1 MNITRIKTDSLS
13 NRTRESIYE
22 YIKTMDLKKGTKLPR
37 EEILAKELGVSRI
50 TVRKALNDLAKEGF
64 IFSIHGK
71 GTFINP
77 EALRPQATLDPD
89 LDFYDIIVESG
100 YSAEVKLVDLKIE
113 PPDSSEIDMLKV
125 DPNGLIVSSEKVFY
139 GDGKLAIYCM
149 DRFPKSIIEGDIK
162 RDEFDEAPFNP
173 FKFISAR
180 SEKKL
185 TWYKTKLSTEII
197 TKDSRISCF
206 ADYDKPKAFLTC
218 ESIYYDQNN
227 EPMVHSTVSIDT
239 DLIKVHL
246 LRQKI

>member
-13 NRTRESIYE
+13 SRTRESIYE

-50 TVRKALNDLAKEGF
+50 TVRKALNDLARSGF

-77 EALRPQATLDPD
+77 EALKPQATLDPD

-113 PPDSSEIDMLKV
+113 PPKSDELDLLMVDSND
-125 DPNGLIVSSEKVFY
+125 LIVNSEKIFY
-139 GDGKLAIYCM
+139 GDGKLAIYCI
-149 DRFPKSIIEGDIK
+149 DRFPKSIVEGEII
-162 RDEFDEAPFNP
+162 RDEFNEAPFNP
-173 FKFISAR
+173 FKFISTR
-180 SEKKL
+180 SDKKL

-197 TKDSRISCF
+197 TKDCRISQF
-206 ADYDKPKAFLTC
+206 ADYDKPKAFLNC
-218 ESIYYDQNN
+218 DSIYYDQNN
-227 EPMVHSTVSIDT
+227 DPMVHSTVYIDT
-239 DLIKVHL
+239 DLIKVNL